1 MVSDGF
7 SSYLYLA
14 GEKVKHMLNLNGF
27 HIICERLYLWTT
39 QNQN

>member
-14 GEKVKHMLNLNGF
+14 GEKVKHMLNLISF
-27 HIICERLYLWTT
+27 DIKRLSHHL
-39 QNQN
+39 